1 MPVEV
6 KGLVEVQKAL
16 KQFAPDLYKEMNKEI
31 RSAMRVVIADAR
43 SQVPNQIQNLS
54 GWQDEGKQ
62 VVSRTAGK
70 TRGFPKYN
78 PNVIRKGLTFS
89 LGRSRRNRSGF
100 VNAYKL
106 LNRSAAG
113 AIYETAGR
121 KNPNGR
127 APVQSTGLREF
138 GSVQGYEGT
147 YKSGQKILKRS
158 TKNYN
163 SNNPFAGYHF
173 VNAVNDEAKLESI
186 GRGRKNQG
194 RLLYAAFAKD
204 QGKVTKATFKAID
217 TAIFK
222 FNSSIKRKIG
232 LAA

>member
-6 KGLVEVQKAL
+6 KGIIEVQKAL
-16 KQFAPDLYKEMNKEI
+16 KKFAPDLYKEMNKEI
-31 RSAMRVVIADAR
+31 RSAMREVVNEAR
-43 SQVPNQIQNLS
+43 TNVPNQIQGLS
-54 GWQDEGKQ
+54 GWQDQGKE

-70 TRGFPKYN
+70 ARGFPKYN
-78 PNVIRKGLTFS
+78 PDVIRKGLTYS
-89 LGRSRRNRSGF
+89 LGRSRRNYSGF
-100 VNAYKL
+100 VNVYRL

-121 KNPNGR
+121 KNPDGR
-127 APVQSTGLREF
+127 APVQSAIYQNQIT
-138 GSVQGYEGT
+138 QGTEGYYF
-147 YKSGQKILKRS
+147 YKGKKIARA
-158 TKNYN
+158 TRNYN

-173 VNAVNDEAKLESI
+173 VNSIDDEARLESI
-186 GRGRKNQG
+186 GRGRKNKG

-217 TAIFK
+217 TAILK
-222 FNSSIKRKIG
+222 FNSSLKRRIG

>member
-6 KGLVEVQKAL
+6 KGIVEVQKAL

-31 RSAMRVVIADAR
+31 RAAMRVVVQDA
-43 SQVPNQIQNLS
+43 QGKVPNQIQGLS
-54 GWQDEGKQ
+54 GWQDQGKE

-70 TRGFPKYN
+70 ARGFPKYN
-78 PNVIRKGLTFS
+78 PLVVRKGLTYS

-100 VNAYKL
+100 VNVYKL
-106 LNRSAAG
+106 LNKSAAG

-121 KNPNGR
+121 KNPDGR
-127 APVQSTGLREF
+127 APIQSTQF
-138 GSVQGYEGT
+138 QNVVAQGYEGT
-147 YKSGQKILKRS
+147 FKYKG
-158 TKNYN
+158 KNVQRATRGYN

-173 VNAVNDEAKLESI
+173 VHSIDEEARLESI
-186 GRGRKNQG
+186 GRGRKNKG
-194 RLLYAAFAKD
+194 RLLYAAFARD

>member
-6 KGLVEVQKAL
+6 KGIIEVQKAL
-16 KQFAPDLYKEMNKEI
+16 KKFAPDLYKEMNKEI
-31 RSAMRVVIADAR
+31 RSAMREVVNEAR
-43 SQVPNQIQNLS
+43 TNVPNQIQGLS
-54 GWQDEGKQ
+54 GWQDQGKE

-70 TRGFPKYN
+70 ARGFPKYN
-78 PNVIRKGLTFS
+78 PDVIRKGLTYS
-89 LGRSRRNRSGF
+89 LGRSRRNYSGF
-100 VNAYKL
+100 VNVYRL

-121 KNPNGR
+121 KNPDGR
-127 APVQSTGLREF
+127 APVQSAIYQNQIT
-138 GSVQGYEGT
+138 QGTEGYYF
-147 YKSGQKILKRS
+147 YKGKKIARA
-158 TKNYN
+158 TRNYN

-173 VNAVNDEAKLESI
+173 VNSIDDEARLESI
-186 GRGRKNQG
+186 GRGRKNKG

-217 TAIFK
+217 TAILK
-222 FNSSIKRKIG
+222 FNSSTKRRLG

>member
-6 KGLVEVQKAL
+6 KGIVEAQKAL
-16 KQFAPDLYKEMNKEI
+16 KQFAPDLFKEMNKEI
-31 RSAMRVVIADAR
+31 RNAMRVVVKDAQ
-43 SQVPNQIQNLS
+43 SNVPNSIQGLS
-54 GWQDEGKQ
+54 GWQDQGKV

-78 PNVIRKGLTFS
+78 GLVIRKGLGYS
-89 LGRSRRNRSGF
+89 LGRSRRNSAGF
-100 VNAYKL
+100 VNIYKL
-106 LNRSAAG
+106 FNRSAAG

-127 APVQSTGLREF
+127 SPIQSVAGDSF
-138 GSVQGYEGT
+138 VQGFEGT
-147 YKSGQKILKRS
+147 YKYKGKAR
-158 TKNYN
+158 TRATRNYN
-163 SNNPFAGYHF
+163 SNNPFAGYQF
-173 VNAVNDEAKLESI
+173 VTAINDEARLESI

-217 TAIFK
+217 TAILK